1 MPTMKDF
8 ERLIGAWHGEGEI
21 PAQPPMKV
29 SSDATIERFGDFIL
43 FRSVGHPAEMP
54 DETSASMNWN
64 AGSESGTSLNDGNP
78 AGLTC
83 SR

>member
-29 SSDATIERFGDFIL
+29 SSDATIEPFGEF
-43 FRSVGHPAEMP
+43 
-54 DETSASMNWN
+54 
-64 AGSESGTSLNDGNP
+64 DG
-78 AGLTC
+78 
-83 SR
+83 